1 MNRWVNYPAPRPE
14 APIKLFCF
22 PYAGG
27 GASAFRQ
34 WAPRLTGAEVAAV
47 QLPGRENRLGE
58 RPIDSMSR
66 LVEGLRDGLS
76 AHLDDRPFAFFGHSM
91 GARIAFALTKCLH
104 DAGDRLPIRL
114 FASASPAPW
123 LQVPETAWRQS
134 DDELLSWLT
143 GLGGT
148 PPEVL
153 ASPDLMRLMLPTI
166 RADLTVGATWVYR
179 PGEPL
184 PLGIRAFA
192 GTADAYAT
200 PERARAWAEETTG
213 GCDVTVLEG
222 GHFFVHERMSE
233 VLEVVDRDLCA
244 VLDGA
249 KR

>member
-1 MNRWVNYPAPRPE
+1 MDRWVSHPAPRPE

-34 WAPRLTGAEVAAV
+34 WAPRLAGAEVAAV

-58 RPIDSMSR
+58 RPIDAMDR
-66 LVEGLRDGLS
+66 LVDALRNGLA

-91 GARIAFALTKCLH
+91 GARIAFALTKRLQG
-104 DAGDRLPIRL
+104 AGDRLPVRL

-134 DDELLSWLT
+134 DDELLAWLT

-166 RADLTVGATWVYR
+166 RADLTVGATWTYR
-179 PGEPL
+179 LDQPL
-184 PLGIRAFA
+184 PIGIRAFA
-192 GTADAYAT
+192 GTADEYAT
-200 PERARAWAEETTG
+200 PERARAWARETAA
-213 GCDVTVLEG
+213 GCDVTVLDG
-222 GHFFVHERMSE
+222 GHFFVHEKVGE
-233 VLEVVDRDLCA
+233 VLDIVDSDLCA

-249 KR
+249 HR